1 MCKKAWLFFLYI
13 LLFLPA
19 TIQAQTHSW
28 GAIVLLDEVE
38 NSFDRQGHEVWRE
51 HMQVQVLN
59 RKGIHDFGEIVIP
72 FSTAFQKLKVLQAMT
87 ILPDGSR
94 VEPDK
99 SAYNLVS
106 PPFIMEAPIYS
117 DLKYQTISMP
127 ALCPGAVIEY
137 TYEIKTVKP
146 FMKGEF
152 WSSNL
157 FQQYYPVKKV
167 IYRLIVPEDKLP
179 KVVLK
184 HLELTPRKEK
194 KGNKVIFVW
203 EAKDLP
209 AIDTE
214 PNAPPLET
222 LASRIVLSTINDWD
236 KVAKWYMELAKGAF
250 KVNKAI
256 KDKTQELTKGL
267 STSWEK
273 VKAIYNYVTQ
283 NIRYV
288 GIEFGIN
295 GYKPHPATQ
304 VFRLRYG
311 DCKDHSTLLIAMLR
325 SVGIEAYPVLIPTS
339 EMANLDSTLPMPG
352 AFNHEIVA
360 VKQGNK
366 FIFLDSTAETTPCGE
381 LPPSDQ
387 GRKVLVI
394 VGNKGIITKTPVF
407 PASSNQAC
415 YQGKFKLLA
424 NGNLSGQVRLTY
436 TGVYAM
442 FKRYQFI
449 HSTEKERWRDIEKT
463 ASTISPGAVVTDI
476 QLSDYKDLNKPEVS
490 VSFHLQDEQFAT
502 KTTHL
507 LLFRPPVI
515 IPTHLAREA
524 AAKERKYPYYIGYL
538 MQRQASVKIHLPG
551 GYYTLFVPEEYIYE
565 NQVGSIHIYWEKQK
579 NYLVYHSIMQLNQ
592 TEVPVELYPALRS
605 LFNQAVK
612 VNQNQVVILKQSG
625 NK

>member
-1 MCKKAWLFFLYI
+1 MFKKIWLFFLYVI
-13 LLFLPA
+13 FLLSA
-19 TIQAQTHSW
+19 IAQAQTHTW

-38 NSFDRQGHEVWRE
+38 NSFDRQGHEIWQE

-59 RKGIHDFGEIVIP
+59 RKGIQDFGEIAIP
-72 FSTAFQKLKVLQAMT
+72 FSTAFQKLKVLQAIT
-87 ILPDGSR
+87 ILPDGTR
-94 VEPDK
+94 VKPDK

-137 TYEIKTVKP
+137 SYEIKTVKP
-146 FMKGEF
+146 FMKAEF

-157 FQQYYPVKKV
+157 FQQHYPVKKA

-179 KVVLK
+179 KVILK
-184 HLELTPRKEK
+184 HLKLTPKKEK
-194 KGNKVIFVW
+194 KGKKVIFTW
-203 EAKDLP
+203 EVTNLP

-214 PNAPPLET
+214 PNMPPLET
-222 LASRIVLSTINDWD
+222 TAGRIVLSTITDWD
-236 KVAKWYMELAKGAF
+236 KVAKWYMELAKNAF

-256 KDKTQELTKGL
+256 KDKTQELIKGL
-267 STSWEK
+267 STPWEK
-273 VKAIYNYVTQ
+273 IRAIYNYVSQ

-304 VFRLRYG
+304 IFRLRYG

-325 SVGIEAYPVLIPTS
+325 SIGIEAYPVLIPTS
-339 EMANLDSTLPMPG
+339 EVANLDPTLPMPG

-360 VKQGNK
+360 VRLKGK
-366 FIFLDSTAETTPCGE
+366 FLFLDSTAETTPCGE

-387 GRKVLVI
+387 GRKVLII
-394 VGNKGIITKTPVF
+394 VDHKGIITKTPVF
-407 PASSNQAC
+407 PASNNQIH
-415 YQGKFKLLA
+415 YQGDFKLLG

-449 HSTEKERWRDIEKT
+449 HSTNKERQRDIEET
-463 ASTISPGAVVTDI
+463 ASTISPGAIITNI
-476 QLSDYKDLNKPEVS
+476 QLSDYKDLNKAAVT
-490 VSFHLQDEQFAT
+490 VSFHLQDKQFAT
-502 KTTHL
+502 KTAHL
-507 LLFRPPVI
+507 LLFHPPVI
-515 IPTHLAREA
+515 IPTHLARQV

-538 MQRQASVKIHLPG
+538 MQRQARVKIYLPD
-551 GYYTLFVPEEYIYE
+551 GYSTLFVPEEYIYK
-565 NQVGSIHIYWEKQK
+565 NQVGKIHIFWEEQK
-579 NYLVYHSIMQLNQ
+579 GYLVYHSIMELNQ
-592 TEVPVELYPALRS
+592 TKIPAEFYPALRS

-612 VNQNQVVILKQSG
+612 VNQNQIVILKQSAD
-625 NK
+625 